1 MLRYQYFIFDVD
13 DTLLD
18 FYPAFVTAQRNI
30 AKKLGI
36 ECSQE
41 YLETDIYKASREIKK
56 MQKLSSKVLTTW
68 YDNIPGGK
76 ELLEK

>member
-1 MLRYQYFIFDVD
+1 MLRYQYLIFDVD

-18 FYPAFVTAQRNI
+18 FYPAFVTAQKNI

-41 YLETDIYKASREIKK
+41 YLETDEKCCWKAWEESGLDKTEEKDV
-56 MQKLSSKVLTTW
+56 QKTIMRITI
-68 YDNIPGGK
+68 NI
-76 ELLEK
+76 